1 MSVAIPRL
9 KVQQKWKT
17 AESNLIYFV
26 VSRISYAKAHG
37 ETAEDFGRWAGKIAS
52 PYWEEEKS
60 QGVRGLVEGIA
71 RNKQQ
76 FHDFEIEIL
85 NESGGA
91 IQARM
96 KGFGEDLV
104 RRRSQ
109 HEISVD
115 EYTRFF
121 EKKWIEI
128 ADFMGL
134 EYHQKIEGD

>member
-1 MSVAIPRL
+1 
-9 KVQQKWKT
+9 
-17 AESNLIYFV
+17 
-26 VSRISYAKAHG
+26 
-37 ETAEDFGRWAGKIAS
+37 
-52 PYWEEEKS
+52 
-60 QGVRGLVEGIA
+60 
-71 RNKQQ
+71 
-76 FHDFEIEIL
+76 
-85 NESGGA
+85 
-91 IQARM
+91 M